1 MVKIG
6 GEFLSILQNLSVN
19 ISSLHLIFYSI
30 SSGAILCALSSD
42 IVMNSILGIIAILV
56 IAWLLSTDRKNINL
70 RTVSLAFVLQVTF
83 ALLVLYVPAGKE
95 ALNSVTQAVSNLINY
110 GQEGIAFLFG
120 GLATGGF
127 TFAINVLCII
137 IFFSAL
143 ISGLYHIGLM
153 PKVINVIGGGL
164 QRLLSIGRAES
175 LSATA
180 NIFVGMI
187 EAPLVVKPYL
197 RHMSDSQFFAVMTGG
212 LASVA
217 GGTLVGY
224 ASLGVDLNFLIAA
237 AFMSAPAGL
246 LMAKIL
252 VPETQQTS
260 PDMEL
265 ENVDLPRATN
275 VVEAMA
281 DGAMSG
287 LKIAVAVG
295 ATLLAFV
302 SVIAM
307 LNGILGWFGGL
318 IGMELSF
325 ELVLGYLFA
334 PIAWLLGIPW
344 NEVITAGSLI
354 GTKVVVNE
362 FVAFIQLMEVQDQL
376 SEHSQAIVI
385 FALCGFA
392 NISTMAMLIGGLGSL
407 VPERRS
413 FISKYG
419 FKAIAAGVLAN
430 LMSAAV
436 AGVVLGL

>member
-1 MVKIG
+1 
-6 GEFLSILQNLSVN
+6 
-19 ISSLHLIFYSI
+19 
-30 SSGAILCALSSD
+30 
-42 IVMNSILGIIAILV
+42 MNSILGIIAILAL
-56 IAWLLSTDRKNINL
+56 AWLLSTNRKNINL
-70 RTVSLAFVLQVTF
+70 KTVSLAFALQITF

-95 ALNSVTQAVSNLINY
+95 VLNNVTGAVSNLINY

-120 GLATGGF
+120 GLATDGF
-127 TFAINVLCII
+127 TFAINVLGII
-137 IFFSAL
+137 VFFSAL

-164 QRLLSIGRAES
+164 QKLLGIGRAES

-197 RHMSDSQFFAVMTGG
+197 RQMTDSQFFAVMTGG

-252 VPETQQTS
+252 VPETEKIDAQVEI
-260 PDMEL
+260 D
-265 ENVDLPRATN
+265 NVDMPRATN

-287 LKIAVAVG
+287 LRIAVAVG
-295 ATLLAFV
+295 ATLLAFI

-307 LNGILGWFGGL
+307 LNGMLGWIGGL
-318 IGMELSF
+318 VGMELSF
-325 ELVLGYLFA
+325 ELILGYLFA
-334 PIAWLLGIPW
+334 PVAWLLGVPW
-344 NEVITAGSLI
+344 SEAITAGSLI
-354 GTKVVVNE
+354 GNKVVVNE
-362 FVAFIQLMEVQDQL
+362 FVAFIQLMEVKSQL
-376 SEHSQAIVI
+376 SEHSQAIVT

-413 FISKYG
+413 FISQYG
-419 FKAIAAGVLAN
+419 FRAIAAGVMAN
-430 LMSAAV
+430 LMSASI
-436 AGVVLGL
+436 AGVILSL

>member
-1 MVKIG
+1 
-6 GEFLSILQNLSVN
+6 
-19 ISSLHLIFYSI
+19 
-30 SSGAILCALSSD
+30 
-42 IVMNSILGIIAILV
+42 MNSLLGVIAIFAV
-56 IAWLLSTDRKNINL
+56 AWLLSANRKSINY
-70 RTVSLAFVLQVTF
+70 RTVSLAFALQVSF

-95 ALNSVTQAVSNLINY
+95 ALNSVTGAVSNMINY
-110 GQEGIAFLFG
+110 GQEGITFLFG

-127 TFAINVLCII
+127 TFAINVLGII

-153 PKVINVIGGGL
+153 PKVINLIGGAL
-164 QRLLSIGRAES
+164 QRLLGTGRAES

-197 RHMSDSQFFAVMTGG
+197 KHMSDSQFFAVMTCG

-224 ASLGVDLNFLIAA
+224 ASLGVDLNYLIAG

-252 VPETQQTS
+252 MPEIEPTIEQS
-260 PDMEL
+260 SM
-265 ENVDLPRATN
+265 ENVEIPRATN

-287 LKIAVAVG
+287 LRIAVAVG

-302 SVIAM
+302 SVIAL
-307 LNGILGWFGGL
+307 LNGLLGWVGSWFG
-318 IGMELSF
+318 IQLSF
-325 ELVLGYLFA
+325 ELILGYLFA

-344 NEVITAGSLI
+344 NEAVTAGSLI
-354 GTKVVVNE
+354 GNKIVVNE
-362 FVAFIQLMEVQDQL
+362 FVAFIQLMDVKSQL
-376 SEHSQAIVI
+376 SAHSQAIVT

-407 VPERRS
+407 VPEKRP

-419 FKAIAAGVLAN
+419 FKAISAGVLAN
-430 LMSAAV
+430 LMSASI
-436 AGVVLGL
+436 AGVILSL

>member
-1 MVKIG
+1 M
-6 GEFLSILQNLSVN
+6 N
-19 ISSLHLIFYSI
+19 SLL
-30 SSGAILCALSSD
+30 GVVAILLF
-42 IVMNSILGIIAILV
+42 
-56 IAWLLSTDRKNINL
+56 AWLLSTNRKNIRL
-70 RTVSLAFVLQVTF
+70 KTVGLAFALQVAF
-83 ALLVLYVPAGKE
+83 ALLVLYVPAGKN
-95 ALNSVTQAVSNLINY
+95 ALNGVTGAVSNLINY

-127 TFAINVLCII
+127 TFAINVLGII

-153 PKVINVIGGGL
+153 PKVINLIGGAL
-164 QRLLSIGRAES
+164 QKLLGTGRVES

-197 RHMSDSQFFAVMTGG
+197 KHMSDSQFFAVMTCG

-224 ASLGVDLNFLIAA
+224 ASLGVELNYLIAA

-252 VPETQQTS
+252 MPETEAQAEDVQ
-260 PDMEL
+260 M
-265 ENVDLPRATN
+265 ENVEMPKATN

-287 LKIAVAVG
+287 LRIAVAVG

-302 SVIAM
+302 SVIAL
-307 LNGILGWFGGL
+307 LNGLLGWVGSWFG
-318 IGMELSF
+318 ISLSF
-325 ELVLGYLFA
+325 ELILGYLFA
-334 PIAWLLGIPW
+334 PVAWLLGIPW
-344 NEVITAGSLI
+344 HEAITAGSLI
-354 GTKVVVNE
+354 GNKIVVNE
-362 FVAFIQLMEVQDQL
+362 FVAFIQLMQVKQDL
-376 SEHSQAIVI
+376 SAHSQAIVT

-407 VPERRS
+407 VPEKRS

-419 FKAIAAGVLAN
+419 FRAITAGVLAN
-430 LMSAAV
+430 LMSASI
-436 AGVVLGL
+436 AGVILSL

>member
-1 MVKIG
+1 
-6 GEFLSILQNLSVN
+6 
-19 ISSLHLIFYSI
+19 
-30 SSGAILCALSSD
+30 
-42 IVMNSILGIIAILV
+42 MNSILGIVAILLT
-56 IAWLLSTDRKNINL
+56 AWLLSTNRKNINFK
-70 RTVSLAFVLQVTF
+70 TVSLAFALQIVF

-95 ALNSVTQAVSNLINY
+95 ALNNVTGAVSNLINY

-127 TFAINVLCII
+127 TFAINVLGII
-137 IFFSAL
+137 VFFSAL

-153 PKVINVIGGGL
+153 PKVINLIGGGL
-164 QRLLSIGRAES
+164 QKLLGIGRAES

-197 RHMSDSQFFAVMTGG
+197 KHMTDSQFFAVMTGG

-224 ASLGVDLNFLIAA
+224 ASLGVDLNYLIAA

-246 LMAKIL
+246 LMAKIM
-252 VPETQQTS
+252 VPESGSTTA
-260 PDMEL
+260 PDIDMNDVEM
-265 ENVDLPRATN
+265 PKATN

-287 LKIAVAVG
+287 LRIAVAVG

-302 SVIAM
+302 SVIAL
-307 LNGILGWFGGL
+307 LNGMLGWMGGL
-318 IGMELSF
+318 FGIELSF
-325 ELVLGYLFA
+325 ELILGYLFA
-334 PIAWLLGIPW
+334 PVAWLLGVPW
-344 NEVITAGSLI
+344 SEATVAGSLI
-354 GTKVVVNE
+354 GNKIVVNE
-362 FVAFIQLMEVQDQL
+362 FVAFIQLMEAKEML
-376 SEHSQAIVI
+376 SEHSQAIVT

-407 VPERRS
+407 VPEKRP
-413 FISKYG
+413 FISKFG
-419 FKAIAAGVLAN
+419 FRAIAAGVMAN
-430 LMSAAV
+430 LMSASI
-436 AGVVLGL
+436 AGVIMSL

>member
-1 MVKIG
+1 
-6 GEFLSILQNLSVN
+6 
-19 ISSLHLIFYSI
+19 
-30 SSGAILCALSSD
+30 
-42 IVMNSILGIIAILV
+42 MNSIFGVIAILLT
-56 IAWLLSTDRKNINL
+56 AWLLSTNRKNINYK
-70 RTVSLAFVLQVTF
+70 TVSLAFVLQITF
-83 ALLVLYVPAGKE
+83 ALLVLYVPVGKE
-95 ALNSVTQAVSNLINY
+95 VLNSVTGAVSNLINY

-127 TFAINVLCII
+127 TFAINVLGII

-153 PKVINVIGGGL
+153 PKVINLIGGGL
-164 QRLLSIGRAES
+164 QKLLGIGRAES

-197 RHMSDSQFFAVMTGG
+197 KHMSDSQFFAVMTGG

-252 VPETQQTS
+252 LPETQTIDS
-260 PDMEL
+260 ETEL
-265 ENVDLPRATN
+265 DNVEMPRATN

-287 LKIAVAVG
+287 LRIAVAVG

-307 LNGILGWFGGL
+307 LNGMLGWVGEL
-318 IGMELSF
+318 IGMPLSF
-325 ELVLGYLFA
+325 ELILGYLFA

-344 NEVITAGSLI
+344 NEAITAGSLI
-354 GTKVVVNE
+354 GNKIVVNE
-362 FVAFIQLMEVQDQL
+362 FVAFIQLMEVKDQL
-376 SEHSQAIVI
+376 SEHSQAIVT

-407 VPERRS
+407 VPEKRS

-419 FKAIAAGVLAN
+419 FRAIAAGVMAN
-430 LMSAAV
+430 LMSASI
-436 AGVVLGL
+436 AGVILSL

>member
-1 MVKIG
+1 
-6 GEFLSILQNLSVN
+6 
-19 ISSLHLIFYSI
+19 
-30 SSGAILCALSSD
+30 
-42 IVMNSILGIIAILV
+42 MNSILGIVAILAL
-56 IAWLLSTDRKNINL
+56 AWLLSTNRKNINL
-70 RTVSLAFVLQVTF
+70 KTVSLAFALQITF

-95 ALNSVTQAVSNLINY
+95 VLKNVTGAVSNLINY

-127 TFAINVLCII
+127 TFAINVLGII
-137 IFFSAL
+137 VFFSAL

-164 QRLLSIGRAES
+164 QKLLGIGRAES

-197 RHMSDSQFFAVMTGG
+197 RQMTDSQFFAVMTGG

-252 VPETQQTS
+252 VPETEKIDAQVEI
-260 PDMEL
+260 D
-265 ENVDLPRATN
+265 NVDMPRATN

-287 LKIAVAVG
+287 LRIAVAVG
-295 ATLLAFV
+295 ATLLAFI

-307 LNGILGWFGGL
+307 LNGMLGWIGGL
-318 IGMELSF
+318 VGMELSF
-325 ELVLGYLFA
+325 ELILGYLFA
-334 PIAWLLGIPW
+334 PVAWLLGVPW
-344 NEVITAGSLI
+344 NEAITAGSLI
-354 GTKVVVNE
+354 GNKVVVNE
-362 FVAFIQLMEVQDQL
+362 FVAFIQLMEVKSQL
-376 SEHSQAIVI
+376 SEHSQAIVT

-413 FISKYG
+413 FISQYG
-419 FKAIAAGVLAN
+419 FRAIAAGVMAN
-430 LMSAAV
+430 LMSASI
-436 AGVVLGL
+436 AGVILSL

>member
-1 MVKIG
+1 
-6 GEFLSILQNLSVN
+6 
-19 ISSLHLIFYSI
+19 
-30 SSGAILCALSSD
+30 
-42 IVMNSILGIIAILV
+42 MNSILGIIAILAL
-56 IAWLLSTDRKNINL
+56 AWLLSTNRKNINL
-70 RTVSLAFVLQVTF
+70 KTVSLAFALQITF

-95 ALNSVTQAVSNLINY
+95 VLNNVTGAVSNLINY

-127 TFAINVLCII
+127 TFAINVLGII
-137 IFFSAL
+137 VFFSAL

-164 QRLLSIGRAES
+164 QKLLGIGRAES

-197 RHMSDSQFFAVMTGG
+197 RQMTDSQFFAVMTGG

-252 VPETQQTS
+252 VPETEKIDAQVEM
-260 PDMEL
+260 D
-265 ENVDLPRATN
+265 NVDMPRATN

-287 LKIAVAVG
+287 LRIAVAVG
-295 ATLLAFV
+295 ATLLAFI

-307 LNGILGWFGGL
+307 LNGMLSWIGGL
-318 IGMELSF
+318 VGMELSF
-325 ELVLGYLFA
+325 ELILGYLFA
-334 PIAWLLGIPW
+334 PVAWLLGVPW
-344 NEVITAGSLI
+344 SEAITAGSLI
-354 GTKVVVNE
+354 GNKVVVNE
-362 FVAFIQLMEVQDQL
+362 FVAFIQLMEVKSQL
-376 SEHSQAIVI
+376 SEHSQAIVT

-413 FISKYG
+413 FISQYG
-419 FKAIAAGVLAN
+419 FRAIAAGVMAN
-430 LMSAAV
+430 LMSASI
-436 AGVVLGL
+436 AGVILSL

>member
-1 MVKIG
+1 M
-6 GEFLSILQNLSVN
+6 N
-19 ISSLHLIFYSI
+19 SLL
-30 SSGAILCALSSD
+30 GVVAILLF
-42 IVMNSILGIIAILV
+42 
-56 IAWLLSTDRKNINL
+56 AWLLSTNRKNIRL
-70 RTVSLAFVLQVTF
+70 KTVGLAFALQVAF
-83 ALLVLYVPAGKE
+83 ALLVLYVPAGKN
-95 ALNSVTQAVSNLINY
+95 ALNGVTGAVSNLINY

-127 TFAINVLCII
+127 TFAINVLGII

-153 PKVINVIGGGL
+153 PKVINLIGGAL
-164 QRLLSIGRAES
+164 QKLLGTGRAES

-197 RHMSDSQFFAVMTGG
+197 KHMSDSQFFAVMTCG

-224 ASLGVDLNFLIAA
+224 ASLGVELNYLIAA

-252 VPETQQTS
+252 MPETEAQAEDVQ
-260 PDMEL
+260 M
-265 ENVDLPRATN
+265 ENVEMPKATN

-287 LKIAVAVG
+287 LRIAVAVG

-302 SVIAM
+302 SVIAL
-307 LNGILGWFGGL
+307 LNGLLGWVGSWFG
-318 IGMELSF
+318 ISLSF
-325 ELVLGYLFA
+325 ELILGYLFA
-334 PIAWLLGIPW
+334 PVAWLLGIPW
-344 NEVITAGSLI
+344 HEAITAGSLI
-354 GTKVVVNE
+354 GNKIVVNE
-362 FVAFIQLMEVQDQL
+362 FVAFIQLMQVKQEL
-376 SEHSQAIVI
+376 SAHSQAIVTFALCG

-407 VPERRS
+407 VPEKRS

-419 FKAIAAGVLAN
+419 FRAITAGVLAN
-430 LMSAAV
+430 LMSASI
-436 AGVVLGL
+436 AGVILSL

>member
-1 MVKIG
+1 M
-6 GEFLSILQNLSVN
+6 N
-19 ISSLHLIFYSI
+19 SLL
-30 SSGAILCALSSD
+30 GVVAILLF
-42 IVMNSILGIIAILV
+42 
-56 IAWLLSTDRKNINL
+56 AWLLSTNRKNIRL
-70 RTVSLAFVLQVTF
+70 KTVGLAFALQVAF
-83 ALLVLYVPAGKE
+83 ALLVLYVPAGKN
-95 ALNSVTQAVSNLINY
+95 ALNGVTGAVSNLINY

-127 TFAINVLCII
+127 TFAINVLGII

-153 PKVINVIGGGL
+153 PKVINLIGGAL
-164 QRLLSIGRAES
+164 QKLLGTGRAES

-197 RHMSDSQFFAVMTGG
+197 KHMSDSQFFAVMTCG

-224 ASLGVDLNFLIAA
+224 ASLGVELNYLIAA

-252 VPETQQTS
+252 MPETEAQVEDVQ
-260 PDMEL
+260 M
-265 ENVDLPRATN
+265 ENVEMPKATN

-287 LKIAVAVG
+287 LRIAVAVG

-302 SVIAM
+302 SVIAL
-307 LNGILGWFGGL
+307 LNGLLGWVGSWFG
-318 IGMELSF
+318 ISLSF
-325 ELVLGYLFA
+325 ELILGYLFA
-334 PIAWLLGIPW
+334 PVAWLLGIPW
-344 NEVITAGSLI
+344 HEAITAGSLI
-354 GTKVVVNE
+354 GNKIVVNE
-362 FVAFIQLMEVQDQL
+362 FVAFIQLMQVKQEL
-376 SEHSQAIVI
+376 SAHSQAIVT

-407 VPERRS
+407 VPEKRS

-419 FKAIAAGVLAN
+419 FRAITAGVLAN
-430 LMSAAV
+430 LMSASI
-436 AGVVLGL
+436 AGVILSL